1 MKTFIFVLAA
11 CIGLAAPGL
20 ALAVKHE
27 GGGEGGGDRIQK
39 RFARMDQD
47 DNGRVTLA
55 EVTTAREKHFARMD
69 ANGDGVLT
77 LEEFEGAKNGGPRR
91 GSRRFKHLDANDDGK
106 VTAAESAEATAR
118 WFERVDANGDGGIT
132 IGELQQWRP
141 GGPGKKGDHKDQG

>member
-55 EVTTAREKHFARMD
+55 EVKTAREKHFARID
-69 ANGDGVLT
+69 ADGDGVLT
-77 LEEFEGAKNGGPRR
+77 LAEFEEATGGR
-91 GSRRFKHLDANDDGK
+91 GTRRFEHMDANDDGK
-106 VTAAESAEATAR
+106 VTAAESAQATAR
-118 WFERVDANGDGGIT
+118 WFEKVDANGDGGIT

-141 GGPGKKGDHKDQG
+141 GGPGKKGDRKDQG